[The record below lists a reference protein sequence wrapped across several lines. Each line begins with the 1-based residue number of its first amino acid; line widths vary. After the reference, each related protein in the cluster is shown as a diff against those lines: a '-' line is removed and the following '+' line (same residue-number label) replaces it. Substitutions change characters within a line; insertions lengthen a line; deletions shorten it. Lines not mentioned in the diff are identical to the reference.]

1 MNWID
6 KLKQKARREWERLL
20 RRIVG
25 IEESPN
31 PPTQPDS
38 TAGGATLPAVG
49 SPSWRTDLAT
59 VAAVN
64 GVVAFRTRGVKRP
77 TGANQDGGAE
87 YIIARA
93 TGDGFTRVLLM
104 TMAGNRPPSRI
115 HWQTPQTEAHTNAN
129 VFDVPIAREASWRII
144 GTGGPITIE
153 LDGREIWRLA
163 GSYTVRGAIM
173 NGYPKRHFLGEWAT

>member
-49 SPSWRTDLAT
+49 SPSGAPWTPIDSAWIGPNFSGAT
-59 VAAVN
+59 REPRAVLHSASIDAAGKRLTLDYDPLPGDWPRQVN
-64 GVVAFRTRGVKRP
+64 APGMLCL
-77 TGANQDGGAE
+77 
-87 YIIARA
+87 
-93 TGDGFTRVLLM
+93 FTRQ
-104 TMAGNRPPSRI
+104 S
-115 HWQTPQTEAHTNAN
+115 
-129 VFDVPIAREASWRII
+129 
-144 GTGGPITIE
+144 
-153 LDGREIWRLA
+153 DGRWRGGKFEWLDPGQRVKLLHNIDKGYNGWQRPA
-163 GSYTVRGAIM
+163 KGSETAIVIFHVQGRTHSNPAYTRYGQ
-173 NGYPKRHFLGEWAT
+173 